1 MLANGWVSSITRGLR
16 FRLVVL
22 VMLALAPASVL
33 QIYSVS
39 SDREAEAKWV
49 RLDAWRR
56 TQIISSSL
64 GQNVE
69 GARKMVT
76 TIAALPQLQTG
87 NYAACT
93 AILKDLLPKN
103 LDYTNLGVMDLEGT
117 WISSALDPTQKTSV
131 RAGEPWF
138 QRIIHQGSFS
148 VSPYQIGQVTHL
160 PLIRFGCPVFDA
172 QGKIQ
177 AVAFASLRLSI
188 LEKVLASIDL
198 PEHSAAM
205 VLDQNGRVLAH
216 FPDNQQWMEKDL
228 SKGDLFSSISH
239 QQSGVI
245 ESTDAGGNVQI
256 YAFAS
261 VLPASDNTFY
271 AVVSVPQDE
280 TYGPYNVAIDRSII
294 ALVIGAL
301 LAVAAAWH
309 GSDAFVLRQL
319 SALRRAAA
327 RLASGDFKARS
338 SAPGGVTEVDQ
349 LSATFDEMARQM
361 EDRELEREEALAA
374 LRASEDQ
381 QRALSAHLHTVR
393 EEESRRIARELHDE
407 LGQVLAAL
415 KIELQ
420 NLYITPQSDPDTR
433 KRIAALG
440 KLANETISRVRKLCT
455 ELRPG
460 ILDELGAVAALQWLA
475 EDFENRTSVPCT
487 FICRHPEIILPA
499 DQATTLFRICQ
510 EALTNV
516 MRHAEASSVT
526 IDLSASPDHVTMR
539 IRDDG
544 RGFDSSTVQP
554 GRTFGILGMRE
565 RANLVG
571 GHFFLK
577 STPSQGTVVAVSF
590 PFKNGFPAQA
600 ESPLGPPEKTIA
612 S

>member
-1 MLANGWVSSITRGLR
+1 MLVNGWVSSITRGLR

-22 VMLALAPASVL
+22 VMLALAPAIGL

-39 SDREAEAKWV
+39 SDREAEAKWM

-56 TQIISSSL
+56 AQLVSSSL

-69 GARKMVT
+69 GARKLVT
-76 TIAALPQLQTG
+76 TIALLPQLQARD
-87 NYAACT
+87 YAACN
-93 AILKDLLPKN
+93 AILHSLLPKN
-103 LDYTNLGVMDLEGT
+103 PDYTNLGVMDLNGT
-117 WISSALDPTQKTSV
+117 WIAAALDAPANTKV
-131 RAGEPWF
+131 RAEEPWF
-138 QRIIHQGSFS
+138 QRIVRQGSFS
-148 VSPYQIGQVTHL
+148 VSPYQIGRVTHL
-160 PLIRFGCPVFDA
+160 PLIRFGCPVFDS
-172 QGKIQ
+172 QGKIC
-177 AVAFASLRLSI
+177 AVAFASFRLSM
-188 LEKVLASIDL
+188 LEKMLSTIDL
-198 PEHSAAM
+198 PDHAAAM
-205 VLDQNGRVLAH
+205 VLDQNGLILSH
-216 FPDNQQWMEKDL
+216 YPDNRQWMVKDL
-228 SKGDLFSSISH
+228 SQTDLFNTISH

-245 ESTDAGGNVQI
+245 EATDAGGKMQI
-256 YAFAS
+256 YAFTS
-261 VLPASDNTFY
+261 VLPASDNTMY
-271 AVVSVPQDE
+271 AVVSLPQE
-280 TYGPYNVAIDRSII
+280 ESVGPFNAAIDRSII

-301 LAVAAAWH
+301 LSVAAAWH
-309 GSDAFVLRQL
+309 GSESFVLRQL

-338 SAPGGVTEVDQ
+338 SAPRGIAEVDQ
-349 LSATFDEMARQM
+349 LSETFDEMARQM
-361 EDRELEREEALAA
+361 EARELERDEALAA

-415 KIELQ
+415 KIEMQ
-420 NLYITPQSDPDTR
+420 NLYVTTQSDPDTT
-433 KRIAALG
+433 KRLSALG
-440 KLANETISRVRKLCT
+440 TLANETIARVRKLCT

-487 FICRHPEIILPA
+487 FICRNPQLALPP

-526 IDLSASPDHVTMR
+526 IDLSTSLDHLTLR

-544 RGFDSSTVQP
+544 RGFDSTTVQP
-554 GRTFGILGMRE
+554 GRTFGIMGMRE
-565 RANLVG
+565 RASLVG

-577 STPSQGTVVAVSF
+577 STPAHGTVVAVSF
-590 PFKNGFPAQA
+590 PFKGDFS
-600 ESPLGPPEKTIA
+600 SPGPSPHDPRERTMA